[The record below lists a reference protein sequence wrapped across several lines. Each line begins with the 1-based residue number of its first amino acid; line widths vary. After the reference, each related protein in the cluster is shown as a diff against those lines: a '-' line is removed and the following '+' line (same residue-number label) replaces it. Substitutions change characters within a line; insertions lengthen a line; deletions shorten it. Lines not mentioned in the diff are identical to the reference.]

1 MHWIEFGFQIFV
13 RLTCVTRCDGKCHA
27 ERVHCCQVSCSTFIL
42 SLAAILSQWL
52 RFKLHA
58 FHIQYY
64 ALKCWRA
71 FYSLSWFEFPN
82 RSIVNVWHVE
92 TLTQA
97 KWWQKKYRH
106 RNVIAALHVNKRESA
121 RLCTERMQRERGFDV
136 PQESGCVCLW
146 RVSEW
151 HTKLGRFWV
160 AAVCFVPIFFSTSVD
175 FE

>member
-106 RNVIAALHVNKRESA
+106 RNVIAALHVNKRERERAVVHRTHATGERIWCAA
-121 RLCTERMQRERGFDV
+121 RERMRVFM
-136 PQESGCVCLW
+136 ESKRMAHKTRSVLSC
-146 RVSEW
+146 
-151 HTKLGRFWV
+151 GRLF
-160 AAVCFVPIFFSTSVD
+160 CSD
-175 FE
+175 LL